1 MSPEEMEWIILIVTM
16 MSMKFS
22 IFLLEVESSVVAF
35 ALEFVQA
42 VIKADVDF

>member
-1 MSPEEMEWIILIVTM
+1 

-22 IFLLEVESSVVAF
+22 IFLLEVEFSVVAF